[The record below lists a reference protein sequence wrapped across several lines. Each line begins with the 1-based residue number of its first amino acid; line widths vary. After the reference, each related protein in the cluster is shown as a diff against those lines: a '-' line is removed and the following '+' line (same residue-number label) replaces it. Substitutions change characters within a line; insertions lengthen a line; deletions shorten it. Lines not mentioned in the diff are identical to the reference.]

1 MGVLQDNFIKKI
13 TKSIGK
19 ATTNH
24 FNEKKK
30 KDFFTDNF
38 LQSLEDG
45 FSVEPFGPP

>member
-1 MGVLQDNFIKKI
+1 MDVLQDNFIKKM

-24 FNEKKK
+24 INEKK

-38 LQSLEDG
+38 LRSLEEG
-45 FSVEPFGPP
+45 FLVEPFGPP